1 VDSVGSKFNIDVFV
15 VIISILLTYLIPLA
29 HLFLVVLSVARRL
42 LKVTYD
48 EHSFM
53 VYGERIMV
61 FSGDYHPFRL
71 PVPGLWLNVFRKVKA
86 LGFIAVSFILTGHY
100 LEENL
105 AFLMHRVYLH

>member
-1 VDSVGSKFNIDVFV
+1 
-15 VIISILLTYLIPLA
+15 
-29 HLFLVVLSVARRL
+29 
-42 LKVTYD
+42 
-48 EHSFM
+48 M

-86 LGFIAVSFILTGHY
+86 LGFIAVYFILTGHY

-105 AFLMHRVYLH
+105 GFFNASGIFALEPFSDTASQAGIHLIARPGPVSCLI